1 MPTFSLFFLVMI
13 LHAIVAFFRHPPV
26 RISEATRRVR
36 VCIEIKEEEEE
47 GEEEEE
53 EEEVGDKI

>member
-47 GEEEEE
+47 E